1 MNTEFDAAVLAIV
14 RGADVKESLRR
25 LYLSGDLDEA
35 DLALCVDRGLIELPD
50 YNDILG
56 A

>member
-1 MNTEFDAAVLAIV
+1 MNNQFDAAVLAIV
-14 RGADVKESLRR
+14 KGADIKESLRR
-25 LYLSGDLDEA
+25 LYQSGDLDEA
-35 DLALCVDRGLIELPD
+35 DLAWCVDRGLIELPD